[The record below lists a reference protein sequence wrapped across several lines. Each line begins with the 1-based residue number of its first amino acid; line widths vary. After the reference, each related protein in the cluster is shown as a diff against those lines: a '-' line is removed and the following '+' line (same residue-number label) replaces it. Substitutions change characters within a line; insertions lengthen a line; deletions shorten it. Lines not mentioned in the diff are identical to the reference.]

1 MTDYARCLDEAPPA
15 VTRTPRAGHL
25 PSLDG
30 LRAVS
35 IALVLLGHLR
45 GTRGF
50 ARLDLGV
57 GDYGH
62 LGVVVF
68 FVISGF
74 LITRLMLSEQTKS
87 GRVSLGL
94 FYARRVLRLFP
105 ASYAF
110 ITVVWLLW
118 ATGLIHLQATDIWHA
133 VTYTVNYLPGR
144 SWQIGHLWS
153 LSVEEQF
160 YFIWPCAF
168 VLLVTPRRAGWAAAA
183 VIVFG
188 PVARSAAWL
197 FLRGTPDYDLEF
209 FPMVADCLASGCL
222 LAFVSGWLEGKRWY
236 LQLFRPAYSAGLV
249 ALILMINRYEGYT
262 VVSVFGTSVVNLSL
276 AILIHRS
283 VYCFRDPIGRVLN
296 WRPVAFVG
304 VLSYSLY
311 LWQQL
316 FLNRNSTAWINA
328 FPQNLALA
336 IAAALGS
343 YFLLE
348 KPFLKLRSRLRG
360 REAVLYPQAGSFLPA
375 FNLRQVAPVNA
386 EHLGHFN
393 LRPVLLPPQ
402 SADTI
407 PEAYTNVRRDRI

>member
-1 MTDYARCLDEAPPA
+1 MTASSQPLDEQSPKQ
-15 VTRTPRAGHL
+15 TRATRADRL

-30 LRAVS
+30 LRAAS
-35 IALVLLGHLR
+35 IVLVLLGHLS

-50 ARLDLGV
+50 AHLSLGV
-57 GDYGH
+57 GDYAH

-74 LITRLMLSEQTKS
+74 LITRLMLSEQAKR

-94 FYARRVLRLFP
+94 FYARRALRLFP

-110 ITVVWLLW
+110 IAFVWLLW
-118 ATGLIHLQATDIWHA
+118 ATGLIHLQARDIWHA
-133 VTYTVNYLPGR
+133 VTYTVNYFPDR

-160 YFIWPCAF
+160 YFIWPLTF
-168 VLLVTPRRAGWAAAA
+168 ILLITPRRAGWAAAG
-183 VIVFG
+183 VIAFG
-188 PVARSAAWL
+188 PVARSLAWL
-197 FLRGTPDYDLEF
+197 FLRKTPYYDLEL
-209 FPMVADCLASGCL
+209 FPMVADCLASGCF
-222 LAFVSGWLEGKRWY
+222 LAIVSGWLEGKSWY
-236 LQLFRPAYSAGLV
+236 LRLFRPAYSVGLV
-249 ALILMINRYEGYT
+249 ALILIINRYEGYT
-262 VVSVFGTSVVNLSL
+262 VVSVFGTSVINLSI

-296 WRPVAFVG
+296 WKPVAFVG

-316 FLNRNSTAWINA
+316 FLNRNSFAWVNA
-328 FPQNLALA
+328 FPQNLALT

-348 KPFLKLRSRLRG
+348 KPFLKLRGRLRG
-360 REAVLYPQAGSFLPA
+360 RRAGLATKRESELGFTVPA
-375 FNLRQVAPVNA
+375 
-386 EHLGHFN
+386 EE
-393 LRPVLLPPQ
+393 
-402 SADTI
+402 S
-407 PEAYTNVRRDRI
+407 